1 MPLLPPDEPEP
12 PLGAGRTERA
22 SRRSAGHT
30 YSVPAIACPLSP
42 VESELLAIL
51 TRQLNRQPKG
61 CAQIEQFWVEEMGAW
76 ELSVT
81 PTRGESAP
89 VGLMFDGDDDV
100 YLYIA
105 DTQVELFPYTPEM
118 LVFIEDIVAAVMAG
132 RVEQA
137 GSEGHKFVRV
147 DLADG
152 AEEIGYFHLPKK
164 WSRRQDRRRF
174 DPYSG
179 PLP

>member
-1 MPLLPPDEPEP
+1 MP
-12 PLGAGRTERA
+12 G
-22 SRRSAGHT
+22 
-30 YSVPAIACPLSP
+30 IARPLSA

-51 TRQLNRQPKG
+51 TRQLDRQPEG
-61 CAQIEQFWVEEMGAW
+61 CAEIKQMWIEQMGAW
-76 ELSVT
+76 ELSVV
-81 PTRGESAP
+81 PTRGECAP

-105 DTQVELFPYTPEM
+105 DTQVELFPYTSEM
-118 LVFIEDIVAAVMAG
+118 LVFIEDVVAAVMGG

-137 GSEGHKFVRV
+137 GSEGHEFVRV

-152 AEEIGYFHLPKK
+152 AEEMGYFHLPTK
-164 WSRRQDRRRF
+164 WSRRRDRRCF